1 MAMSTGSFF
10 GGIFESSLRDVMQ
23 PDGSGYGSYN
33 TTKERLFM
41 YCHTIQI
48 IKEIVMPFGII

>member
-1 MAMSTGSFF
+1 MSTGSFF

-41 YCHTIQI
+41 YCHIIQI